1 MLKLWLYFV
10 IHYITTIWGNK
21 HEYWF
26 DMMNFFTVFEIQI
39 YKCDSMISLIDQIIN
54 NVSEFH
60 VISILYSRKKLKI
73 QLTVII
79 RTLEKY
85 QREIK

>member
-1 MLKLWLYFV
+1 MLKLWLKFV

-54 NVSEFH
+54 NVSEFQ
-60 VISILYSRKKLKI
+60 YYTREKKLKTKI
-73 QLTVII
+73 QLIVII
-79 RTLEKY
+79 RTL
-85 QREIK
+85 

>member
-1 MLKLWLYFV
+1 VAKVRDTFTSNNNL
-10 IHYITTIWGNK
+10 GNK

-26 DMMNFFTVFEIQI
+26 DMNFFTVFEIQI

>member
-1 MLKLWLYFV
+1 MLKLWLKFV

-26 DMMNFFTVFEIQI
+26 DMNFFTVFEIQI

-85 QREIK
+85 QRAIK